1 MKKRIQKFMTVLA
14 ITAIMGFPVSNVMA
28 GSVRFEDKSI
38 STIPNNE
45 TYYKIVAKAK
55 ADNEQYW
62 YVTITKSTNLGTSG
76 QPRLILTSA
85 KGKKKAATSSSKL
98 GLFKGMTGTQ
108 KMKYPSRADKGET
121 YKLFGT
127 GNNNIKQPHNITI
140 SGRYTS

>member
-1 MKKRIQKFMTVLA
+1 MTALA
-14 ITAIMGFPVSNVMA
+14 ITAIIGFPISNVMA
-28 GSVRFEDKSI
+28 GSVAFENKSI

-62 YVTITKSTNLGTSG
+62 YVTITKSINLGPSG

-85 KGKKKAATSSSKL
+85 KGKKKARVSSSKL
-98 GLFKGMTGTQ
+98 GLYKGMTGTQ
-108 KMKYPSRADKGET
+108 KMRYPSKANKGDT

-127 GNNNIKQPHNITI
+127 GNNNINKPFTITI